1 LFGDLL
7 KLLLFKKSSYLTGD
21 FSTYAMIHLRKTGET
36 DFELVRHTYVT
47 FWSPVQFMDWRK
59 L

>member
-1 LFGDLL
+1 
-7 KLLLFKKSSYLTGD
+7 
-21 FSTYAMIHLRKTGET
+21 MIHLRKTGGT

-47 FWSPVQFMDWRK
+47 FWSPVQFMDWRR